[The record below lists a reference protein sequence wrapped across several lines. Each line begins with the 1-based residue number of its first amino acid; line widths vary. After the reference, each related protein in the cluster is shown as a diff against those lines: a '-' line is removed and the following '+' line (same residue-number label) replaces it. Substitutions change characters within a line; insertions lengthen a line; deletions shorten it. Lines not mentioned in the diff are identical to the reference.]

1 MGAYMPLSS
10 LVELDESLPP
20 IATFGLLNPLRQ
32 LPPTKLNLCSNA
44 LVQRQILEEVVPVV
58 MQCRIQR
65 QQLEENWREILRMEY
80 MTHDTGRR
88 YFGRHNSYIPLWARA
103 KKILVSNL
111 SKGIFPS
118 DEYLDVQ
125 DRISRDP
132 EKAKPVKTLIQWEF
146 ERNANLKRWMKPFL
160 GNLVSFGN
168 GVMKHWY
175 RKDMNPGMRTG
186 FAGPL
191 RQNPQLQYGSVV
203 TEGFAVQP
211 VSIFSFYFWPTSAMA
226 LEDCALVFQDIDLP
240 RVEIEKLI
248 LAGRFENGE
257 RALNAPEPP
266 EHMRQ
271 MGELHS
277 NLNNI
282 PSPQQQALTASKLGT
297 IRTLTEVWTTL
308 VLPPEALVPGEDPNC
323 RYSVRLVM
331 AGEYCVEARR
341 NPFIHQR
348 PPYEFQAANQFPGL
362 GYGYGEGKLARPT
375 SLLVNDFFNQTA
387 DVAEYTLN
395 PIIKANPG
403 LIVGKLLPVAPG
415 RIYQM
420 MGMDGME
427 FDRPPAELIQYGYQV
442 INQLQAMSKDNVG
455 ATTQLQGASQS
466 KTATVAQLDQ
476 RNAMTPIQDQVED
489 TEIAVMVPLMRACW
503 MYAQQ
508 WRDQATV
515 TQVAGQMMVVSPR
528 DLIIDP
534 EFRWLASSQAVNQAQ
549 RAQNAMTLLS
559 AIGPMIPYLNQLGY
573 LVDPVILLNRIFSDG
588 FGFRGFSDFVRKV
601 GMTPATMLSAQS
613 QANQGVQQAQ
623 AVAFDRARST
633 LEQIAGRDEA
643 PDMVPGEGED
653 FMDVRNNADSLA
665 AMNGG
670 MNGKLY

>member
-20 IATFGLLNPLRQ
+20 IATFGLLNPLQQ
-32 LPPTKLNLCSNA
+32 LPPTKINLCRHPF
-44 LVQRQILEEVVPVV
+44 VIKQINDEVTQVI

-65 QQLEENWREILRMEY
+65 QQLEESWREILRMEY
-80 MTHDTGRR
+80 MQHDGGRK
-88 YFGRHNSYIPLWARA
+88 YFGRHSSYIPLWARA

-111 SKGIFPS
+111 SRGLFPS

-132 EKAKPVKTLIQWEF
+132 ERAKPVKTLIQWEF
-146 ERNANLKRWMKPFL
+146 ERNANLKKHMKPFL

-168 GVMKHWY
+168 AVMKHWY
-175 RKDMNPGMRTG
+175 RKDMQPGMRMG
-186 FAGPL
+186 LAGPL
-191 RQNPQLQYGSVV
+191 QQTPAMQYGSVV
-203 TEGFAVQP
+203 TEGFAVMP
-211 VSIFSFYFWPTSAMA
+211 VSIFSFYFWPTSAMN

-240 RVEIEKLI
+240 RIEIEKLI
-248 LAGRFENGE
+248 NANRFENGE
-257 RALNAPEPP
+257 HALNAPEPP

-271 MGELHS
+271 MGELHY

-282 PSPQQQALTASKLGT
+282 PAPQYQTLTASKLGT

-308 VLPPEALVPGEDPNC
+308 VLPPEALVPGEDPNA

-331 AGEYCVEARR
+331 AGSYCVEARR
-341 NPFIHQR
+341 NPFLHQR

-403 LIVGKLLPVAPG
+403 LLVGKMLPVAPG

-442 INQLQAMSKDNVG
+442 INQLQAMSKDNIG
-455 ATTQLQGASQS
+455 ATSQLQGASQS

-476 RNAMTPIQDQVED
+476 RNAMTPLQDQVED
-489 TEIAVMVPLMRACW
+489 TEIAVMVPLMRAAW

-508 WRDQATV
+508 WREQATV
-515 TQVAGQMMVVSPR
+515 TQVAGQMMVVSPK

-549 RAQNAMTLLS
+549 RAQNAMQLLS
-559 AIGPMIPYLNQLGY
+559 AVGPMIPYLNSLGY
-573 LVDPVILLNRIFSDG
+573 LVDPVTLLNRIFSDG

-601 GMTPATMLSAQS
+601 GLTPATVAGAQ
-613 QANQGVQQAQ
+613 QQAQ
-623 AVAFDRARST
+623 GAMQIQQANMFDRARST
-633 LEQIAGRDEA
+633 LEQIAGRDQS

-653 FMDVRNNADSLA
+653 FMDVRNGADSLA

-670 MNGKLY
+670 NNGKLY

>member
-10 LVELDESLPP
+10 LVELDESSPP
-20 IATFGLLNPLRQ
+20 VATFGLLNPLSQ
-32 LPPTKLNLCSNA
+32 LPPTKLNLANDP
-44 LVQRQILEEVVPVV
+44 LIHKQIQEEVVPVV

-65 QQLEENWREILRMEY
+65 QQLEESWREILRMEY

-103 KKILVSNL
+103 KKILTSNL
-111 SKGIFPS
+111 SRGIFPS

-125 DRISRDP
+125 DRLSRDP

-160 GNLVSFGN
+160 GNRVSFGN
-168 GVMKHWY
+168 AVMKHWY
-175 RKDMNPGMRTG
+175 RRDMNPGIRAG

-191 RQNPQLQYGSVV
+191 RQNPGLQYGSAV
-203 TEGFAVQP
+203 TEGFAVMP
-211 VSIFSFYFWPTSAMA
+211 VSIFSFYFWPTSSMS
-226 LEDCALVFQDIDLP
+226 LEDCALVFQDIDIS

-248 LAGRFENGE
+248 LAGRFVNGE
-257 RALNAPEPP
+257 RALEAPEPP

-282 PSPQQQALTASKLGT
+282 PSPQQQALTASRLGT

-308 VLPPEALVPGEDPNC
+308 VLPQEALVPGEDPNC

-331 AGEYCVEARR
+331 AGSYCVEARR

-348 PPYEFQAANQFPGL
+348 PPYEFTADNQFPGL

-403 LIVGKLLPVAPG
+403 LLVGKMLPVAPG

-442 INQLQAMSKDNVG
+442 INQLQAMSRDNVG
-455 ATTQLQGASQS
+455 ATSQLQGASQS

-476 RNAMTPIQDQVED
+476 RNAMTPLQDQVED
-489 TEIAVMVPLMRACW
+489 IEISVMVPLMRACW

-549 RAQNAMTLLS
+549 RAQNAMQLLS
-559 AIGPMIPYLNQLGY
+559 AIGPMIPYLNSMGY

-601 GMTPATMLSAQS
+601 GLTPATMAGAQ
-613 QANQGVQQAQ
+613 QQMNQNVQVQQANS
-623 AVAFDRARST
+623 FDRARST

-643 PDMVPGEGED
+643 PDMAPGEGEE
-653 FMDVRNNADSLA
+653 FMDVRSTGDSLA

-670 MNGKLY
+670 NNGKLY

>member
-1 MGAYMPLSS
+1 
-10 LVELDESLPP
+10 
-20 IATFGLLNPLRQ
+20 
-32 LPPTKLNLCSNA
+32 
-44 LVQRQILEEVVPVV
+44 
-58 MQCRIQR
+58 
-65 QQLEENWREILRMEY
+65 
-80 MTHDTGRR
+80 
-88 YFGRHNSYIPLWARA
+88 
-103 KKILVSNL
+103 
-111 SKGIFPS
+111 
-118 DEYLDVQ
+118 
-125 DRISRDP
+125 
-132 EKAKPVKTLIQWEF
+132 
-146 ERNANLKRWMKPFL
+146 MKP
-160 GNLVSFGN
+160 GI
-168 GVMKHWY
+168 KA
-175 RKDMNPGMRTG
+175 G
-186 FAGPL
+186 FAGPMQ
-191 RQNPQLQYGSVV
+191 QNVAFQYGNVV
-203 TEGFAVQP
+203 NEGFAVQP
-211 VSIFSFYFWPTSAMA
+211 VSIFSFYFWPTSAMC

-248 LAGRFENGE
+248 NAGRFENGQ
-257 RALNAPEPP
+257 RALEAPEPP
-266 EHMRQ
+266 EHMRH

-277 NLNNI
+277 NLNSI
-282 PSPQQQALTASKLGT
+282 PAPQQQALTASKLGT
-297 IRTLTEVWTTL
+297 IRTLTEVWATL

-331 AGEYCVEARR
+331 AGSYCVEARR
-341 NPFIHQR
+341 NPFLHQR
-348 PPYEFQAANQFPGL
+348 PPYEFQAANQFPGI

-403 LIVGKLLPVAPG
+403 LVVGKMLPLAPG

-442 INQLQAMSKDNVG
+442 INQLRSMVQDDTG
-455 ATTQLQGASQS
+455 ASAQLQGSGGS
-466 KTATVAQLDQ
+466 DMTATRAQLLQ
-476 RNAMTPIQDQVED
+476 RNAMTPLQDQVED
-489 TEIAVMVPLMRACW
+489 VEIAVMVPMMRAAW

-508 WRDQATV
+508 WREQATV
-515 TQVAGQMMVVSPR
+515 TQVSGQMMVVNPK

-573 LVDPVILLNRIFSDG
+573 LVDPVILLNKIFSDG

-601 GMTPATMLSAQS
+601 GMTPATMAGQM
-613 QANQGVQQAQ
+613 QQQNQNMQQAQ
-623 AVAFDRARST
+623 ATAFDRARST
-633 LEQIAGRDEA
+633 IEQIAGRDNS
-643 PDMVPGEGED
+643 PDMVPGEGEE
-653 FMDVRNNADSLA
+653 FMDVRNNADGLA

>member
-20 IATFGLLNPLRQ
+20 VATFGLLNPLKQ
-32 LPPTKLNLCSNA
+32 LPPTKLNLANHPDIK
-44 LVQRQILEEVVPVV
+44 RQIDSEVTPVV

-65 QQLEENWREILRMEY
+65 QQLEESWREILRMEF
-80 MTHDTGRR
+80 MQHDGGRK

-103 KKILVSNL
+103 KKVLVSNL
-111 SKGIFPS
+111 SRGLFPS

-160 GNLVSFGN
+160 GNRVSFGN
-168 GVMKHWY
+168 AVMKHWY
-175 RKDMNPGMRTG
+175 RKDMNPGFRSQAM
-186 FAGPL
+186 GPL
-191 RQNPQLQYGSVV
+191 RQNPGLQYGSVV
-203 TEGFAVQP
+203 TEGFAVMP
-211 VSIFSFYFWPTSAMA
+211 VSIFSFYFWPTSAMG

-257 RALNAPEPP
+257 RAMEAPEPP

-271 MGELHS
+271 MGELHY

-282 PSPQQQALTASKLGT
+282 PAPQYQTLTASKLGT

-308 VLPPEALVPGEDPNC
+308 VLPPEALVAGEDPNC

-331 AGEYCVEARR
+331 AGSYCVEARR

-348 PPYEFQAANQFPGL
+348 PPYEFTADNQFPGL

-403 LIVGKLLPVAPG
+403 LLVGKMLPVAPG

-420 MGMDGME
+420 MGMEGME

-442 INQLQAMSKDNVG
+442 INQLQGMAKDNIG
-455 ATTQLQGASQS
+455 ATTQLQGASAS
-466 KTATVAQLDQ
+466 KTATTAQLDQ
-476 RNAMTPIQDQVED
+476 KNAMTPLQDQVED
-489 TEIAVMVPLMRACW
+489 IENQVMVPLMRAAW

-515 TQVAGQMMVVSPR
+515 TQVSGQMMVVSPR

-534 EFRWLASSQAVNQAQ
+534 EFRWLASSQAINQAQ
-549 RAQNAMTLLS
+549 RAQNAMQLLS
-559 AIGPMIPYLNQLGY
+559 AIGPMIPYLNSLGY

-601 GMTPATMLSAQS
+601 GLTPATMGSMQS
-613 QANQGVQQAQ
+613 QMNANVQTAQ
-623 AVAFDRARST
+623 ANAFDRARST
-633 LEQIAGRDEA
+633 LEQYAGRDDSNE
-643 PDMVPGEGED
+643 MQPGEGEE

-670 MNGKLY
+670 MNGKLF